1 MSYSR
6 WGTPLSLDFQQAAG
20 ETDPITASIAWYT
33 MDQDNKSAELQ
44 RQDAV
49 AFQWYIYW
57 HVASEQT
64 LGRNGQL

>member
-6 WGTPLSLDFQQAAG
+6 WGTPFRLDFQQAAS

-44 RQDAV
+44 LQDAV
-49 AFQWYIYW
+49 VSQWIC
-57 HVASEQT
+57 T
-64 LGRNGQL
+64 GT